1 MRWPTTYHAERIEAA
16 VKTAISALLEQL
28 EALPAETILEYKYQI
43 VLQERRETYQ
53 AAQQHLSERERD
65 RETLR
70 GEVAR
75 AIRGEMFLRGTSFA
89 GTFTRN
95 RSRN

>member
-1 MRWPTTYHAERIEAA
+1 MVPSIAGMYGFIAAMPVWKGNQQHAMAHEPTTQSCIEAA

-53 AAQQHLSERERD
+53 AAQQHLSEREWD
-65 RETLR
+65 RETR
-70 GEVAR
+70 VGR
-75 AIRGEMFLRGTSFA
+75 
-89 GTFTRN
+89 
-95 RSRN
+95 